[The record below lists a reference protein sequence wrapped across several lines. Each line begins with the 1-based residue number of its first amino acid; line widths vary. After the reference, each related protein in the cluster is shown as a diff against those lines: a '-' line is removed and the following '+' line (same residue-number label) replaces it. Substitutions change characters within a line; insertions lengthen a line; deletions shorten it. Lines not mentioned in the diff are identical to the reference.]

1 MLRCDAAVDMLL
13 DARDGTLS
21 LQGRQALESHLSQCP
36 SCTAFQRSSE
46 RSIALTAQ
54 TLAVKLPPQAKA
66 RIQALLHQCLE
77 RELA

>member
-36 SCTAFQRSSE
+36 SCIAFQRSYE

-54 TLAVKLPPQAKA
+54 ALTVKLPPLAKV
-66 RIQALLHQCLE
+66 RIQAALHQQLK
-77 RELA
+77 RKLA